1 MLSGKDDFFYKDDLD
16 AVLAIIDAYMFE
28 NDKDMESD
36 IVTFAQIYLLE
47 KIVLSNAKRLSIQSR
62 YIKARESK
70 TLTVH

>member
-1 MLSGKDDFFYKDDLD
+1 MLSGKVDFFYKVDLD
-16 AVLAIIDAYMFE
+16 AVLAIIDEYMFE

-62 YIKARESK
+62 YIKK
-70 TLTVH
+70 V